1 MNLGIISQSNTKG
14 QVVIPKKYRDELGLD
29 EDTLL
34 QITLQ
39 GNGVYIA
46 PLENVPSS
54 ADSRKLFIEIL
65 KKTAGAWTNDGWI
78 KTVIKRKKLELKAS
92 QKRKSAW

>member
-1 MNLGIISQSNTKG
+1 MNLGIISQPNAKG

-46 PLENVPSS
+46 PLENVSGS
-54 ADSRKLFIEIL
+54 ADSRKLFAEIL
-65 KKTAGAWTNDGWI
+65 KKTAGAWANDSWV
-78 KTVIKRKKLELKAS
+78 KTAVQRKKLELAAS
-92 QKRKSAW
+92 KKRKTSW